1 MARPTKPKDI
11 KPKAEGD
18 VATLPVGGGEGA
30 AGGGGGG
37 GGLDLKFIITLVV
50 VVLSTTLTSA
60 ASIYFLAPM
69 VVMPPLEKQLK
80 EMSKGAAHGAEA
92 EGEGEHGN
100 ADSHANDPGMNLE
113 LDEFTVNLKSDPEMD
128 GSQYLRAKMSLGIT
142 VPPEENCY
150 NLGGAEHHASAM
162 PEVSPSRGRIVGA
175 AANIANTNATTNRD
189 ARRPIDR
196 SQVANGGG
204 GPDPKTLC
212 VTAFKDNMSK
222 FVPTVRD
229 VVNAALMKRTAGALS
244 TLEGQESLKDEIK
257 ESINQFMGE
266 KYQVARVNFEDFIIQ
281 K

>member
-18 VATLPVGGGEGA
+18 VATLPVGGGDGA
-30 AGGGGGG
+30 APSGG
-37 GGLDLKFIITLVV
+37 GGLDLKFIITLIV

-60 ASIYFLAPM
+60 ASVYFLAPM

-80 EMSKGAAHGAEA
+80 EISKGAAHGAEA
-92 EGEGEHGN
+92 EGEHGGN

-113 LDEFTVNLKSDPEMD
+113 LDEFTVNLKDDPSVD

-150 NLGGAEHHASAM
+150 NLGEHHASAI
-162 PEVSPSRGRIVGA
+162 PAITPGRGRIVGA
-175 AANIANTNATTNRD
+175 AANID
-189 ARRPIDR
+189 QRRPVDR

-212 VTAFKDNMSK
+212 ITTFKDNMSK

-229 VVNAALMKRTAGALS
+229 VVNAALMKRTAGSLS
-244 TLEGQESLKDEIK
+244 TLEGQEALKDEIK

>member
-18 VATLPVGGGEGA
+18 VATLPVGGGDGA
-30 AGGGGGG
+30 APSGGG

-60 ASIYFLAPM
+60 ASVYFLAPM

-80 EMSKGAAHGAEA
+80 EISKGAAHGAE
-92 EGEGEHGN
+92 GEGEHGEN
-100 ADSHANDPGMNLE
+100 AEAHSNDPGMNLE
-113 LDEFTVNLKSDPEMD
+113 LDEFTVNLKDDPSVD
-128 GSQYLRAKMSLGIT
+128 GSQYLRAKMSLGVT
-142 VPPEENCY
+142 VPAEENCY
-150 NLGGAEHHASAM
+150 NLGEHASAI
-162 PEVSPSRGRIVGA
+162 PAITPGRGKIVGA
-175 AANIANTNATTNRD
+175 AANID
-189 ARRPIDR
+189 QRRPVDR
-196 SQVANGGG
+196 SQMASEG

-212 VTAFKDNMSK
+212 INEFKGNMAK
-222 FVPTVRD
+222 FVPTIRD

-244 TLEGQESLKDEIK
+244 TLEGQEALKDEIK